1 MAAVWLANERWGMRG
16 RVYSRACNGLNRE
29 MVKLTKI
36 YTRGGDAGETSLG
49 DGSRVAKSSARVT
62 SYGEVDEANAI
73 LGIVR
78 LHVEAPENTLLA
90 RIQNDLFDVGA
101 DLCVPIV
108 ENPEYPA
115 LRVTQAQIDWLEAQ
129 IDRMNAELAPLNSF
143 VLPGGTPAAAFLHQ
157 ARTVV
162 RRAERVLVGL
172 LAAPD
177 EPVNRLVLVYL
188 NRLSDLLFVMS
199 RYLNGKGANDVL
211 WVPAQNRGD

>member
-1 MAAVWLANERWGMRG
+1 
-16 RVYSRACNGLNRE
+16 
-29 MVKLTKI
+29 MVRLTKI

-49 DGSRVAKSSARVT
+49 DGSRVAKSSSRVA

-78 LHVEAPENTLLA
+78 LYVEAPENAVLA

-199 RYLNGKGANDVL
+199 RYLNDKGANDVL

>member
-1 MAAVWLANERWGMRG
+1 
-16 RVYSRACNGLNRE
+16 

-49 DGSRVAKSSARVT
+49 DGSRVAKSSARVA
-62 SYGEVDEANAI
+62 SYGEVDEANAV
-73 LGIVR
+73 LGIVL
-78 LHVEAPENTLLA
+78 LHVEGPEAEILR
-90 RIQNDLFDVGA
+90 RIQNDLFDIGA

-115 LRVTQAQIDWLEAQ
+115 LRITQAQVDWLEVQ
-129 IDRMNAELAPLNSF
+129 IDRLNADLAPLNSF
-143 VLPGGTPAAAFLHQ
+143 VLPGGTEASAFLHQ

-172 LAAPD
+172 LASPD

-199 RYLNGKGANDVL
+199 RTLNDNGGNDIL
-211 WVPAQNRGD
+211 WVPAANRGA

>member
-1 MAAVWLANERWGMRG
+1 
-16 RVYSRACNGLNRE
+16 

>member
-1 MAAVWLANERWGMRG
+1 MASVWLANERSGMRG
-16 RVYSRACNGLNRE
+16 RVYSRACNRLNRE
-29 MVKLTKI
+29 MVRLTKI

-49 DGSRVAKSSARVT
+49 DGSRVAKSSARVA

-78 LHVEAPENTLLA
+78 LHVEAPENAVLA

-199 RYLNGKGANDVL
+199 RYVNDKGANDVL